1 MAQRILG
8 IDLGGH
14 AVKAVLLESTYRGYT
29 VLGHGGAAVPPASE
43 GSTPLSRQLAALQG
57 LLETRGWKVADAVVA
72 LPGSGLSSALVTLP
86 FTDLRRIEQTIPF
99 EVEEQIPFELSGI
112 AWDWQILGTRE
123 GRSDLYVGVARR
135 EDVSAL
141 LAGLAPMAI
150 DPRAVVLPAPAYA
163 ALLSDGITGPG
174 SAPEPG
180 EVAAA
185 EVVID
190 LGQDRTSVCV
200 AVQGTCEQARTFA
213 FGAAPLARALSRE
226 LGCSEAQAHAILTAE
241 ARHQAV
247 DPALQALASDP
258 RAAEALRRA
267 LSGLV
272 RELRSTLRSWR
283 ARVGPRRVSRVL
295 LAGELGRLPG
305 LPELLAPEVEGG
317 AVQPLAL
324 LGPAA
329 QEIPAEDAPAYA
341 LALALALRGHQGAR
355 AGRLNLRRG
364 DLAYTRDFEHV
375 KGRVARLALAA
386 ALLVVLA
393 IASAGVKV
401 FALSRQERL
410 LDRALCDAE
419 QKLIGKCYAN
429 FEEAQSVLRGRGS
442 GGAALPKAT
451 AVDLLGELSE
461 RVPADV
467 KVRFE
472 KMDVTRD
479 KLHLE
484 GATDSAESVDKLVTG
499 LKASRCFADAR
510 SGSARRRPDGKFEFS
525 IDSGLTCLDN
535 GGAREPAGGKG

>member
-8 IDLGGH
+8 IDLGAH
-14 AVKAVLLESTYRGYT
+14 AVKVVLLESTYRGFT
-29 VLGHGGAAVPPASE
+29 LLGHGGAVVPPASE
-43 GSTPLSRQLAALQG
+43 GSTLLSRQLAALRA
-57 LLETRGWKVADAVVA
+57 LLETRGWKVADAVAA
-72 LPGSGLSSALVTLP
+72 LPGAGLSSALVTLP
-86 FTDLRRIEQTIPF
+86 FTDLRRIEQTVGF
-99 EVEEQIPFELSGI
+99 EVEEQVPFELSGI
-112 AWDWQILGTRE
+112 AWDWQLLGTRE

-141 LAGLAPMAI
+141 LAGLAPMGI
-150 DPRAVVLPAPAYA
+150 DPRAVVPPGPAYA
-163 ALLSDGITGPG
+163 PLLAGGVTGPEA
-174 SAPEPG
+174 APEPG
-180 EVAAA
+180 EAPAA

-190 LGQDRTSVCV
+190 LGHDRTSVCV

-213 FGAAPLARALSRE
+213 FGAAPVARALSRE
-226 LGCSEAQAHAILTAE
+226 LGCSEAQGHAILAAE
-241 ARHQAV
+241 ARRQPV
-247 DPALQALASDP
+247 EPALQALASDP
-258 RAAEALRRA
+258 RAADALRRA

-272 RELRSTLRSWR
+272 RELRSTLRAWR
-283 ARVGPRRVSRVL
+283 ARAGARRITRVL

-305 LPELLAPEVEGG
+305 LPELLAPEVDGG

-324 LGPAA
+324 QGPAA
-329 QEIPAEDAPAYA
+329 QELPPEDAPAYA
-341 LALALALRGHQGAR
+341 LALSLALRGHQGLR

-386 ALLVVLA
+386 ALLVLLA

-442 GGAALPKAT
+442 SGAALPKAT

-472 KMDVTRD
+472 KMDLTRD

-484 GATDSAESVDKLVTG
+484 GATDSPESVDKLVTG
-499 LKASRCFADAR
+499 LKASRCFTDAR

-525 IDSGLTCLDN
+525 IDSGLTCLDS
-535 GGAREPAGGKG
+535 GAREDAGGRG